1 MKKSAVKMRLNC
13 SENVR
18 NDFMNISD
26 IIKTDVLVFGGGIA
40 GVKSAYTAV
49 NNGCSAVLITKS
61 TDCASNYILGFN
73 APLGLRDSAELY
85 AEDTVNGGGGINNIS
100 LVKTLCENA
109 VSEIEFTEKSGLEFD
124 R

>member
-40 GVKSAYTAV
+40 GVKSA
-49 NNGCSAVLITKS
+49 
-61 TDCASNYILGFN
+61 
-73 APLGLRDSAELY
+73 
-85 AEDTVNGGGGINNIS
+85 
-100 LVKTLCENA
+100 
-109 VSEIEFTEKSGLEFD
+109 
-124 R
+124 